1 MASHNDVT
9 ESHNDVA
16 VDKPSGDVIGK
27 KSVGEIVTGESPSE
41 PKSVGVG
48 DDDDRDSIRN
58 DDVSEN
64 SATLVTDSITDE
76 PTLTNS

>member
-1 MASHNDVT
+1 M
-9 ESHNDVA
+9 
-16 VDKPSGDVIGK
+16 
-27 KSVGEIVTGESPSE
+27 TGESPSE
-41 PKSVGVG
+41 PKSVGVSVG